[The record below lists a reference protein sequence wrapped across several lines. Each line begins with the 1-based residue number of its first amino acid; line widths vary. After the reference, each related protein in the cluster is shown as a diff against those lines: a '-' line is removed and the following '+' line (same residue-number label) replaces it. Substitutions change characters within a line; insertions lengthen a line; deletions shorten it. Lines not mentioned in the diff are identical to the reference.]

1 MERTV
6 QNGDEVIIMTEFP
19 NESKNKWTRI
29 FKKKWFFPAVYLLL
43 AAFLLTGVVWYQNLE
58 GKLLEGAE
66 DGTELTDSYTNNPF
80 DEEAKSVVQQQETIK
95 MPVQEDVQ
103 TEIVTKFFDY
113 NDKQDEQEKGLNLYN
128 NRYYQSTGID
138 IASDDGEVFD
148 VVASLSGTVQ
158 EVKEDPLLG
167 NVVILSHDD
176 EVSTYYASLGEVDV
190 KEGAK
195 VAQGDR
201 IGIAGKNLFSEE
213 SGNHVHFEL
222 RKADVQV
229 NPEEFLNE
237 SVLKLMD
244 FDPEQVDA
252 EEAPDEE
259 GAEDPVDEAEDTDQ
273 PDDES
278 DEEDDDS
285 EQQEEDKEDETDE
298 DELKD
303 VSFFMTT

>member
-1 MERTV
+1 
-6 QNGDEVIIMTEFP
+6 MTEFP

-273 PDDES
+273 PDDAS

>member
-1 MERTV
+1 
-6 QNGDEVIIMTEFP
+6 MTEFP